1 MKVLVAGGCGFI
13 GSNLSIFLKKKNY
26 KIVSVDNLSKKYC
39 FLNEQRLK
47 KYKIKNYRINLC
59 QKKNFTKINFN
70 PDIIIDCAAEPA
82 VEISS
87 KNPEK
92 VIQNNLISTLN
103 LLNFCREKKSK
114 FIFLSSSRIYPIK
127 QSYKFFKSNK
137 LKTYSEITST
147 EGVKTIY
154 GFTKYSSELLINEYS
169 YAYGIKFLINRVGL
183 TTGPWQFG
191 KVEQGLVSLWLW
203 KHYNKKKL
211 NYIGFGGS
219 GKQIRDVLYI
229 DDLCDLIFL
238 QIKRFDKIFNQ
249 LFCVGGSKKSYFD
262 LKSLTHSC
270 EKITK
275 NQILIKKIKK
285 TSKYDIPYYISSN
298 LKLKKIYKWT
308 TKHNLDEILQ
318 KTFKWMKQHK
328 KTLERYF

>member
-1 MKVLVAGGCGFI
+1 M
-13 GSNLSIFLKKKNY
+13 S
-26 KIVSVDNLSKKYC
+26 
-39 FLNEQRLK
+39 
-47 KYKIKNYRINLC
+47 

-169 YAYGIKFLINRVGL
+169 YTYGIKFLINRVGL

-262 LKSLTHSC
+262 LKSLTNSC

-275 NQILIKKIKK
+275 NKILIKKIKK

-318 KTFKWMKQHK
+318 KTFMWMKQHK